1 MSEVQIQDNIEDEIK
16 DKRFGEIAIDKQ
28 LVTKEKIDRALVI
41 QRCINNRTQVY
52 MPIGAVLQ
60 KMGVLTKEQVDEI
73 LSQQSPQAVAAGIEH
88 VDDEWSDPVPADPTE
103 KDQLDLVVSP
113 DKMTVTIAPIA
124 ENLAP
129 PSMTTIKML
138 MVENNLDFGVVS
150 DKLIEAHLQKT
161 PMPMEPFII
170 AKGIPPVPGKPP
182 EIQYY
187 FDTDPI
193 RIGTLL
199 EDGSMDWKNRGEIP
213 QVVEGELL
221 AEKVGGEPGKP
232 GTDIFGQEVLPP
244 RVKEP
249 SLKFTKGATRSED
262 SCKIFAKI
270 NGTPRLQSDG
280 RIGVS
285 GVLAIDSDVGVET
298 GNIDFEGHVDVNGCI
313 ESGYT
318 IKGGSLSTREIQQNA
333 IIEINHDMV
342 VYGGVY
348 GSTIKVGGHLKASHI
363 HNCTVEVLGDLA
375 VEKELFNCTIEVNGR
390 CLIESGKIIG
400 CKIQAKKGIQA
411 KDIGTRAAKANVLT
425 VGVDFKSERDIQA
438 CKDEIKALEDR
449 KKETE
454 QLIQNLEN
462 KQDQL
467 DAQLGTVAQE
477 QDGCMVQKRQLEE
490 KLNSPAMTQNE
501 EKKSLLKELI
511 ADLAQRYDVLDKQV
525 QGIMAKDDLVRKQM
539 AQKKSELPS
548 FDEQMQALQEKME
561 LIEEAA
567 KLDPG
572 IPVIKANGM
581 VYAKTLVNGP
591 HRKMILPEDMK
602 CVRIAETQEEGKHYI
617 IKISNLR

>member
-1 MSEVQIQDNIEDEIK
+1 MSEVQIQDNSEDEIK

-73 LSQQSPQAVAAGIEH
+73 LSQQSPEK
-88 VDDEWSDPVPADPTE
+88 VDSAKEISEDEWTDPVPADPIE
-103 KDQLDLVVSP
+103 KDQLDLVVST

-129 PSMTTIKML
+129 PTITTVKML

-150 DKLIEAHLQKT
+150 DKLLEAYLQKN
-161 PMPMEPFII
+161 PMPMEPFVI
-170 AKGIPPVPGKPP
+170 AKGISPVSGQPP

-187 FDTDPI
+187 FDTDPT

-213 QVVEGELL
+213 QVVEGDLL
-221 AEKVGGEPGKP
+221 AEKVGGSPGKP
-232 GTDIFGQEVLPP
+232 GTDIFGQEVPPP

-249 SLKFTKGATRSED
+249 TLKFTKGATRSED
-262 SCKIFAKI
+262 GRQIFAKI
-270 NGTPRLQSDG
+270 NGTPRRQSDG

-285 GVLAIDSDVGVET
+285 GVLTIDSDIGVET
-298 GNIDFEGHVDVNGCI
+298 GNIDFEGHIDVNGVI

-318 IKGGSLSTREIQQNA
+318 VKGGSLSSREIQNA
-333 IIEINHDMV
+333 TIEIDHDMV

-348 GSTIKVGGHLKASHI
+348 GSIIRVGGNLKASHI

-390 CLIESGKIIG
+390 CLVDSGKII
-400 CKIQAKKGIQA
+400 CSKIKAKKGIQA
-411 KDIGTRAAKANVLT
+411 KDLGTRAAKANDLT

-438 CKDEIKALEDR
+438 CKDETKALEDK

-454 QLIQNLEN
+454 QLIDKLTE
-462 KQDQL
+462 KVDQL

-490 KLNSPAMTQNE
+490 KLNAPAMAGNE

-511 ADLAQRYDVLDKQV
+511 SDLTQRYEALDKQV
-525 QGIMAKDDLVRKQM
+525 QEIMARDDLVRNQI
-539 AQKKSELPS
+539 AQKKKELPS
-548 FDEQMQALQEKME
+548 FDEQIAALQEKIG
-561 LIEEAA
+561 LLEEAA
-567 KLDPG
+567 KLEPG
-572 IPVIKANGM
+572 IPVIKASGT
-581 VYAKTLVNGP
+581 VYAKTLVSGP
-591 HRKMILPEDMK
+591 HRKMIIPEDMK
-602 CVRIAETQEEGKHYI
+602 CVRIAETQEEGKHFI